1 MNHIDDARRAALP
14 SAPRPQEVEWRPIET
29 APKDG
34 SYVLIANM
42 HGAWVAKWHP
52 IFVSGFRP
60 SIPWA
65 SMMLNH
71 DHIEK
76 PGRYDPPD
84 ALDAFTRTANK
95 HLTCD

>member
-1 MNHIDDARRAALP
+1 M
-14 SAPRPQEVEWRPIET
+14 SKWQPIET

-60 SIPWA
+60 STPWA

-76 PGRYDPPD
+76 TGRYDPP
-84 ALDAFTRTANK
+84 K
-95 HLTCD
+95 HWMPLPAPPIST

>member
-1 MNHIDDARRAALP
+1 MSCYVP
-14 SAPRPQEVEWRPIET
+14 EQQENEMSKWQPIET

-60 SIPWA
+60 STPWA

-76 PGRYDPPD
+76 TGRYDPPTHWMPLP
-84 ALDAFTRTANK
+84 APPIST
-95 HLTCD
+95 